1 MKKTREDKV
10 VDAITVVLLVIV
22 LIIIVIPFL
31 AVLSSAFEDEE
42 ILLEKGMALIPT
54 SPTLDTF
61 AYLFRGQIGGGK
73 ISIALA
79 FWNSIKR
86 TVLGTAI
93 SIATQLMF
101 AYALTFRKL
110 RGRKVIN
117 ILMIITMFFGGGII
131 PIYLLFNAMNMLDT
145 IFPLII
151 LGAVSPYTVYIMRNF
166 ITAIPYSLTEAAYLD
181 GANEVQI
188 FFRVIFPLS
197 LPIVATYALFAA
209 VGQWN
214 DWFNAFI
221 VLNSEEK
228 DPRMLVLKD
237 IISNSSSIQ
246 PGAGDTSVVIPNELG
261 LNCAAIVVVTIPML
275 LVYPFAQKYFVQ
287 GTMLG
292 SVKE

>member
-86 TVLGTAI
+86 TVLAAI

-101 AYALTFRKL
+101 AYALTFR
-110 RGRKVIN
+110 
-117 ILMIITMFFGGGII
+117 
-131 PIYLLFNAMNMLDT
+131 
-145 IFPLII
+145 
-151 LGAVSPYTVYIMRNF
+151 
-166 ITAIPYSLTEAAYLD
+166 
-181 GANEVQI
+181 
-188 FFRVIFPLS
+188 
-197 LPIVATYALFAA
+197 
-209 VGQWN
+209 
-214 DWFNAFI
+214 
-221 VLNSEEK
+221 
-228 DPRMLVLKD
+228 
-237 IISNSSSIQ
+237 
-246 PGAGDTSVVIPNELG
+246 
-261 LNCAAIVVVTIPML
+261 
-275 LVYPFAQKYFVQ
+275 
-287 GTMLG
+287 
-292 SVKE
+292 